1 MLLPSL
7 VGWTAVAFLTA
18 ASAQAKTILHISDVH
33 LNITLDQM
41 HYGFDSS
48 PRLLDSA
55 LSYAR
60 SVLRNPDL
68 LLYTGDAVAHTKHN
82 ESVLATSVKAGIDML
97 ESYFQV
103 KNVTAILG
111 NADCLHDYE
120 FYITDPKNGT
130 NPTIGMVDE
139 PWKKSLTRSQFNQF
153 DTRGYL
159 LYQIEPKLI
168 LITLN
173 TVPYSIKH
181 SPDTKHLD
189 DPFDQFVWLRATLDE
204 TRRNGSFAYITGHI
218 PPIIDSYKGESQ
230 WNLKYILS
238 YKAIVQDFPDIIK
251 AQLFGHVHSIEY
263 RVPVENLDGLLGVPL
278 FASGAI
284 SPFFGNNPSFTIWEY
299 DADTYDLTDFSVFA
313 TNFSVAGSDVLD
325 WKKIFTA
332 TTLYNL
338 SSISSKSLRELTQR
352 MKADDTLLHEY
363 YRHSKADTRRLTPC
377 DTTDC
382 LDRVLCAQTWFES
395 EEEYQQCVDDRGLE
409 RAGAPDLV
417 ETVPRVSWF
426 WALLVSAVAAALL
439 SGLIVFLHR
448 VLKRSTYM
456 SLRAPMHFV
465 P

>member
-82 ESVLATSVKAGIDML
+82 ESVLATSVRAGIDML

-218 PPIIDSYKGESQ
+218 PPIIDSPSSRTSR
-230 WNLKYILS
+230 ILS
-238 YKAIVQDFPDIIK
+238 KPSCLAMFTR
-251 AQLFGHVHSIEY
+251 LNT
-263 RVPVENLDGLLGVPL
+263 VENLDGLLGVPL

-456 SLRAPMHFV
+456 SLRTPMHFV